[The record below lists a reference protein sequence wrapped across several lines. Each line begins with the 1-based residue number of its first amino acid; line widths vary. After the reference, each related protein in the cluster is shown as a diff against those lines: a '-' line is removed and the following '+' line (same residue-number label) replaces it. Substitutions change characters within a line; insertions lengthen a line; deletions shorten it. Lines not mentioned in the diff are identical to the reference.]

1 MKKVL
6 INIAYYLVL
15 FFKYFYI
22 YTHNFFTWFYNLLAK
37 VFKWNVRFYY
47 AQENAPTDTTLN
59 KIKTF
64 FGFKSDAKKAEE
76 KDNMATDYKQK
87 YLQAQKQSDNNFAR
101 YKYRKEQEH
110 KNKKLYE
117 QEAQRASET
126 HLKNQALQKQIQQ
139 LKNQANNQSSTR
151 NKSHTSKAQNTPDNR
166 NAMEVLGVS
175 NGFTPKELKDAYK
188 RLTSRYHPDKH
199 IHMSS
204 QYRDEAE
211 NEFGKIQKAYNK
223 IK

>member
-1 MKKVL
+1 MKSIL
-6 INIAYYLVL
+6 INIAYYFVL

-47 AQENAPTDTTLN
+47 AQEQAPADTTLN
-59 KIKTF
+59 KIKAF
-64 FGFKSDAKKAEE
+64 FSFKKKEE
-76 KDNMATDYKQK
+76 KDDMATDYKQK

-117 QEAQRASET
+117 QEAKRASEL

-139 LKNQANNQSSTR
+139 LKNQANNQSNTNS
-151 NKSHTSKAQNTPDNR
+151 KSHTSKAQNTPDNR
-166 NAMEVLGVS
+166 TAMEILGVS

-199 IHMSS
+199 IHMSFE
-204 QYRDEAE
+204 YRDEAE
-211 NEFGKIQKAYNK
+211 TEFGKIQNAYNK

>member
-1 MKKVL
+1 MKNIL
-6 INIAYYLVL
+6 INILYYIVL

-37 VFKWNVRFYY
+37 TFKWNIRFYY
-47 AQENAPTDTTLN
+47 AQEETPEDTTLN
-59 KIKTF
+59 KIKAF
-64 FGFKSDAKKAEE
+64 FSFKKKGVN

-117 QEAQRASET
+117 QEAKRASEL

-139 LKNQANNQSSTR
+139 LKNQANNKSNTSST
-151 NKSHTSKAQNTPDNR
+151 SHTSKAQNTLDNR

-199 IHMSS
+199 IHMSVEF
-204 QYRDEAE
+204 RDEAE
-211 NEFGKIQKAYNK
+211 NEFGKIQTAYNK